1 MNNRANSLTFDIDI
15 EELEAIVATLKAT
28 EHQVVAAYNRAL
40 GRTSVT
46 LQKLSRKLV
55 QSEIGAKSARE
66 MQRRLLD
73 YRIRNPKGLDELKL
87 WFGLNDVAAHL
98 LKGQMSKQ
106 EEGAK
111 FSSQKVGSK
120 SYKRGFIV
128 NNGSKKYLFERFG
141 VKRWAYNAAHI
152 GISDRLKVA
161 VEDDIFEKLPDIF
174 MHHFETDLKGR
185 VKLGLSKDGHE
196 PYKGRKR

>member
-1 MNNRANSLTFDIDI
+1 MNNRANSLTFDIDLD
-15 EELEAIVATLKAT
+15 ELESIVDMLDAT
-28 EHQVVAAYNRAL
+28 EHQMVAAYNRAL

-98 LKGQMSKQ
+98 LKGQMSKL

-120 SYKRGFIV
+120 AYKRGFIV
-128 NNGSKKYLFERFG
+128 KNGSKKYLYERFG
-141 VKRWAYNAAHI
+141 PKRWAYSAAHI
-152 GISDRLKVA
+152 GISDRLKVSI
-161 VEDDIFEKLPDIF
+161 EDEIFEKLPDIF
-174 MHHFETDLKGR
+174 MHHFYIDLKGR
-185 VKLGLSKDGHE
+185 VKKGLSKNGHE
-196 PYKGRKR
+196 YRGRR